1 MDYFEIT
8 SEGGTDIIK
17 QTDSKILLF
26 TNNQTTLTNDYNL
39 SVKSFNNDF
48 YFEVFYDGNIIP
60 NGNKIY
66 IVGEQFPNSL
76 YTTKTKISCFYQNK
90 KWIVIFNPTQ
100 S

>member
-8 SEGGTDIIK
+8 SEGGTNTIK
-17 QTDSKILLF
+17 QSNSKILLF

>member
-66 IVGEQFPNSL
+66 IVGEQFPDSL

-90 KWIVIFNPTQ
+90 KWVVIFNPTQ
-100 S
+100 F

>member
-66 IVGEQFPNSL
+66 VVGEQFPDSL
-76 YTTKTKISCFYQNK
+76 YSTKTKISCLYQNK
-90 KWIVIFNPTQ
+90 GWVVIFNPTQ
-100 S
+100 V

>member
-66 IVGEQFPNSL
+66 IVGEQFPDSF

-90 KWIVIFNPTQ
+90 KWVVIFNPTQ
-100 S
+100 F